1 MLSINVKADIDGM
14 TKGLT
19 SAMRAQVAFAQAQAL
34 NAVGKMVMEAEQ
46 KNIRGT
52 FKNPKPFTQNSLG
65 IKRATKSNPAVTVF
79 MKDLTAKYL
88 APYETGGVHELPGKA
103 LLNPKDIKLD
113 QYGQLPKTVLA
124 KLRARPDIFIG
135 PVKTKAGTVNG
146 VWQRFT
152 NVKRV
157 TLLNAKGKRLR
168 GINKAVSDD
177 KPNGQ
182 LKLLIRF
189 GDALPVKKSLRY
201 GSTAKNIVDAN
212 LSIEFSK
219 AMAKAMA
226 TAK

>member
-1 MLSINVKADIDGM
+1 MLALNVKADLDKM
-14 TKGLT
+14 TKGLA
-19 SAMRAQVAFAQAQAL
+19 SAVRAQVAFAQAQAL
-34 NAVGKMVMEAEQ
+34 NAVGKMVMQAEQ
-46 KNIRGT
+46 ANIRGT

-65 IKRATKSNPAVTVF
+65 IKRATKSNPVATIF

-88 APYETGGVHELPGKA
+88 EPYETGGVHKLPGKV
-103 LLNPKDIKLD
+103 LFNPKDIKLD
-113 QYGQLPKTVLA
+113 QYGQLPKTTLA

-135 PVKTKAGTVNG
+135 PVKTKAGIVNG

-189 GDALPVKKSLRY
+189 GDALPVKKKLRY
-201 GSTAKNIVDAN
+201 GATAKNIVDSN
-212 LSIEFSK
+212 LSKEFDK
-219 AMAKAMA
+219 ALAQAIA